1 MYAVILLN
9 YFTSEIYFYVLLL
22 GLLIFIKSFYNKKI
36 KPLTLE
42 FISFFFFGDKI
53 LSFYLLLDVSKN
65 I

>member
-53 LSFYLLLDVSKN
+53 LSF
-65 I
+65 